1 MMMSRHS
8 IGFQIY
14 RMLTE
19 SYEFMVMV
27 IIPEQ
32 KLLSYK
38 STMHLFKQLHL
49 LSNIKGEHSYAKQVV
64 FVPVTFSAS
73 TSLPTA
79 TATATSTSWFWTRI
93 STSVISILWGRTTI
107 ALQCIIFSIPR
118 HRFNTIVQ
126 NREEL
131 FYFDIPPFFYHY
143 LEVEW
148 VWMFIFLDP
157 VPRGNDLTN
166 CSFNMNEK
174 SPWKGWEIVHFQ
186 AITCHAANL
195 LLLNSKSFWIFAN
208 FSLNDLV
215 IVDLLTKAFLGHYK

>member
-1 MMMSRHS
+1 MSRHN

-49 LSNIKGEHSYAKQVV
+49 LSNIKGEHSYAKQAV

-79 TATATSTSWFWTRI
+79 TATATS
-93 STSVISILWGRTTI
+93 
-107 ALQCIIFSIPR
+107 
-118 HRFNTIVQ
+118 RF
-126 NREEL
+126 
-131 FYFDIPPFFYHY
+131 
-143 LEVEW
+143 
-148 VWMFIFLDP
+148 
-157 VPRGNDLTN
+157 
-166 CSFNMNEK
+166 
-174 SPWKGWEIVHFQ
+174 
-186 AITCHAANL
+186 
-195 LLLNSKSFWIFAN
+195 
-208 FSLNDLV
+208 
-215 IVDLLTKAFLGHYK
+215 